1 MPGFSVDGRWHAAR
15 DDYESFFEVTI
26 PQCAV
31 VLLEMKMTW
40 KARNNTKMI
49 PPSQTNTIAVSIR
62 RLSVDDAEAAAEL
75 SSQLGYPSSP
85 GDLRKRIEELSHTT
99 DRVAFTAVVDGQ
111 MVGWIDA
118 AMERHLQYAASA
130 VIGGLVVREDM
141 RGQGVGRRLCVEVEE
156 WARSKSVALVRVRSQ
171 IKREDAHRFYLRD
184 GYRKVKTSLVFEKSV
199 L

>member
-1 MPGFSVDGRWHAAR
+1 MS
-15 DDYESFFEVTI
+15 T
-26 PQCAV
+26 
-31 VLLEMKMTW
+31 
-40 KARNNTKMI
+40 
-49 PPSQTNTIAVSIR
+49 PSQTNSIAVSIR

-99 DRVAFTAVVDGQ
+99 DRVAFAAVVDGQ
-111 MVGWIDA
+111 IVGWIDA

-141 RGQGVGRRLCVEVEE
+141 RGQGVGRRLCLEVEE
-156 WARSKSVALVRVRSQ
+156 WARSKSVPLVRVRSQ

-184 GYRKVKTSLVFEKSV
+184 GYRKVKTSLVFEKPV

>member
-1 MPGFSVDGRWHAAR
+1 MSTR
-15 DDYESFFEVTI
+15 
-26 PQCAV
+26 
-31 VLLEMKMTW
+31 
-40 KARNNTKMI
+40 
-49 PPSQTNTIAVSIR
+49 SQTNSIAVSIR
-62 RLSVDDAEAAAEL
+62 RLTVDDAEAAAEL

-99 DRVAFTAVVDGQ
+99 DRVAFAAVVDGE

-130 VIGGLVVREDM
+130 VIGGIVVREEM

-156 WARSKSVALVRVRSQ
+156 WARSQSVPLVRVRSQ

-184 GYRKVKTSLVFEKSV
+184 GYRQVKTSLVFEKP
-199 L
+199 LR

>member
-1 MPGFSVDGRWHAAR
+1 MSTR
-15 DDYESFFEVTI
+15 
-26 PQCAV
+26 
-31 VLLEMKMTW
+31 
-40 KARNNTKMI
+40 
-49 PPSQTNTIAVSIR
+49 SQTNSIAVSIR
-62 RLSVDDAEAAAEL
+62 RLTVDDAEAAAEL
-75 SSQLGYPSSP
+75 SIQLGYPSSP

-99 DRVAFTAVVDGQ
+99 DRVAFAAVVDGQ

-130 VIGGLVVREDM
+130 VIGGIVVREEM

-156 WARSKSVALVRVRSQ
+156 WARSKSVPLVRVRSQ

-184 GYRKVKTSLVFEKSV
+184 GYQKVKTSLVFEKV

>member
-1 MPGFSVDGRWHAAR
+1 MSTR
-15 DDYESFFEVTI
+15 
-26 PQCAV
+26 
-31 VLLEMKMTW
+31 
-40 KARNNTKMI
+40 
-49 PPSQTNTIAVSIR
+49 SQTNSIAVSIR
-62 RLSVDDAEAAAEL
+62 RLTVDDAEAAAEL

-99 DRVAFTAVVDGQ
+99 DRVAFAAVVDGE

-130 VIGGLVVREDM
+130 VIGGVVVREEM

-156 WARSKSVALVRVRSQ
+156 WARSQSVPLVRVRSQ

-184 GYRKVKTSLVFEKSV
+184 GYRQVKTSLVFEKP
-199 L
+199 LR

>member
-1 MPGFSVDGRWHAAR
+1 MSTR
-15 DDYESFFEVTI
+15 
-26 PQCAV
+26 
-31 VLLEMKMTW
+31 
-40 KARNNTKMI
+40 
-49 PPSQTNTIAVSIR
+49 SQTNSIAVSIR

-99 DRVAFTAVVDGQ
+99 DRVAFAAVVDGQ

-130 VIGGLVVREDM
+130 VIGGLVVREEM

-156 WARSKSVALVRVRSQ
+156 WARSKSVPLVRVRSQ

-184 GYRKVKTSLVFEKSV
+184 GYHKVKTSLVFEKPV